1 MAESV
6 WNTDPLKNG
15 DSLDLF
21 RRIVTAHSVQKNRYD
36 ALAYSYVLM
45 NSAVRPKKKTDV
57 MH

>member
-45 NSAVRPKKKTDV
+45 NSAVRPKKKP
-57 MH
+57 M